1 MSDAVAEITGFWEAQ
16 LLDSLIL
23 INVMPG
29 ISVVV
34 RSLPFLINEGAE
46 ITEMWVEN
54 SQNINCG
61 GVMTVWQGRV
71 VNNFL

>member
-1 MSDAVAEITGFWEAQ
+1 MAEITGLWEAQ

-29 ISVVV
+29 ISMVM
-34 RSLPFLINEGAE
+34 RSWPFLINVRAE

-54 SQNINCG
+54 SQKINCCG
-61 GVMTVWQGRV
+61 IMTFWQGRV

>member
-1 MSDAVAEITGFWEAQ
+1 MAEITGLWEAQ

-29 ISVVV
+29 ISMVM
-34 RSLPFLINEGAE
+34 RSSPFLINVRAE

-54 SQNINCG
+54 SQKINCCG
-61 GVMTVWQGRV
+61 IMTFWQGRV

>member
-1 MSDAVAEITGFWEAQ
+1 MAEITGLWEAQ

-29 ISVVV
+29 ISMVM
-34 RSLPFLINEGAE
+34 RSLPFLINVRAE

-54 SQNINCG
+54 SQKINCCG
-61 GVMTVWQGRV
+61 IMTFWQGRV